1 MANSFFK
8 FKQFT
13 VHQDQCA
20 MKVTTDACLFG
31 AWVADTIKNDKLKIN
46 NCIDIGAGT
55 GLLSLMVAQ
64 QNKNLVI
71 QSIELDADAA
81 AQAKE
86 NVNQSTFNNRIE
98 IIATD
103 ILSFQPTKPYD
114 CIISNPP
121 FYENELQ
128 SGNSKKNTAHHST
141 DLSLSKLLAFIYA
154 HLTEHGIF
162 FLLLPY
168 KRNDEIISL
177 LQGQHLF
184 IHEKILLRP
193 SAKHDWFRIMIQ
205 GSKKESINSK
215 EGSITIQKNEKEY
228 SNEFITLLK
237 DYYLYLKR

>member
-13 VHQDQCA
+13 IHQDQCA

-31 AWVADTIKNDKLKIN
+31 AWTADAIKNYKLKIN
-46 NCIDIGAGT
+46 NCIDIGTGT
-55 GLLSLMVAQ
+55 GLLSLMAAQ
-64 QNKNLVI
+64 QNKNLLI

-86 NVNQSTFNNRIE
+86 NVNQSTFSNRIE

-103 ILSFQPTKPYD
+103 IRSFQPTKPYD

-141 DLSLSKLLAFIYA
+141 DLSLKELLAFIYT
-154 HLTEHGIF
+154 HLAENGVF

-177 LQGQHLF
+177 LQEQQLF
-184 IHEKILLRP
+184 IHEKIHVKP
-193 SAKHDWFRIMIQ
+193 SARHDWFRVMIR
-205 GSKKESINSK
+205 GSKKETQGYK
-215 EGSITIQKNEKEY
+215 EEEFTIQKNEKEY
-228 SNEFITLLK
+228 SDAFIDLVR
-237 DYYLYLKR
+237 DYYLYL